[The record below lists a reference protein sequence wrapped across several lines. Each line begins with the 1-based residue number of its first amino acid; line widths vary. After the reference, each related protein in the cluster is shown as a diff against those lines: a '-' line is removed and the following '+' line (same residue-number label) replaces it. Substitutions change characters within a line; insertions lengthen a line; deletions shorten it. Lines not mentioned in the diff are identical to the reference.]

1 VGNNSNYSLLRHS
14 AAPAIAGLV
23 LLLGLAACSGDE
35 AAPEVRGAS
44 AAVPCIDEDPGKAAT
59 YADDDVAIA
68 RDPRQPDGA
77 ELESHR
83 SGRRLPWFAKTAL
96 FVRGNEQVVVRV
108 PSELIDA
115 VKIAGWTQPPSSRT
129 AEAVLVQS
137 TSDCSEDWTAY
148 PGGLVFRGR
157 HCVRLIVEGPG
168 DARGSLL
175 VGLRRDC
182 SGQAKR

>member
-1 VGNNSNYSLLRHS
+1 MHR
-14 AAPAIAGLV
+14 
-23 LLLGLAACSGDE
+23 
-35 AAPEVRGAS
+35 RR
-44 AAVPCIDEDPGKAAT
+44 PGKAAT

-108 PSELIDA
+108 PSELTDA